1 MKRKSTKI
9 NLEKFIELKIKEIKN
24 SVGLNKAVVAVSG
37 GVDSATCA
45 VLASQALDK
54 KLMAVFIDDGLMRE
68 NEAETVRKLLLK
80 ARVKLNIIKTK
91 KEFFSA
97 LKGIED
103 PEEKRKAFRETF
115 YQTLGKITKKNRAK
129 FLIQGTIAEDIL
141 ETRGGIKTQHNVLA
155 QIGIDPKKYGFRVV
169 EPLRQLYKPQVRKVA
184 EALGLPKEI
193 FARRGFPG
201 PGLATR
207 IVGEVTPERVAIVR
221 KATKI
226 VEEEI
231 NLKNF
236 PKLFQAFAVLLKDKG
251 TGVKEGKRTFGEIII
266 IRSIDGKD
274 AITVKATQVPWK
286 ILQKTQK
293 RITKEI
299 PSVARVCYEITPK
312 PPATIE
318 YI

>member
-1 MKRKSTKI
+1 MLS
-9 NLEKFIELKIKEIKN
+9 LEPKKFIEFKIKEIKN
-24 SVGLNKAVVAVSG
+24 YVGLEKAVVAVSG
-37 GVDSATCA
+37 GVDSVTCTS
-45 VLASQALDK
+45 LARRAIGKNLN
-54 KLMAVFIDDGLMRE
+54 AVFIDDGLMRE
-68 NEAETVRKLLLK
+68 NEGKSVKK
-80 ARVKLNIIKTK
+80 ALAKVGINLRIVNAQ
-91 KEFFSA
+91 KEFFSG

-115 YQTLGKITKKNRAK
+115 YQTLGKITKENRAK

-141 ETRGGIKTQHNVLA
+141 ETRGGIKTQHNVLT
-155 QIGIDPKKYGFRVV
+155 QIGINPKKYGFGVI
-169 EPLRQLYKPQVRKVA
+169 EPLKQLYKPQVRKVA
-184 EALGLPKEI
+184 KALGLPKEI
-193 FARRGFPG
+193 FTRRGFPG

-207 IVGEVTPERVAIVR
+207 IVGEVTPERTAIVR

-226 VEEEI
+226 VEEEV

-266 IRSIDGKD
+266 IRSIDGED

-286 ILQKTQK
+286 ILQ
-293 RITKEI
+293 RIQEKITRKI
-299 PSVARVCYEITPK
+299 PSVVRICYELTPK

>member
-1 MKRKSTKI
+1 MLSLDPK
-9 NLEKFIELKIKEIKN
+9 KFIKLKIKEIKN
-24 SVGLNKAVVAVSG
+24 CVGLEKAIVAVSG
-37 GVDSATCA
+37 GVDSVTCA
-45 VLASQALDK
+45 YLARRAIGKNLK
-54 KLMAVFIDDGLMRE
+54 VVFIDDGLMRE
-68 NEAETVRKLLLK
+68 NEGTSVKESLSKVG
-80 ARVKLNIIKTK
+80 VKLKILNVQR
-91 KEFFSA
+91 EFLSG
-97 LKGIED
+97 LKGTEG

-115 YQTLGKITKKNRAK
+115 YQILGKIAKENKAK

-155 QIGIDPKKYGFRVV
+155 QIGIDPKKYGFVV
-169 EPLRQLYKPQVRKVA
+169 IEPIKQLYKPQVRKVA
-184 EALGLPKEI
+184 KALGLPKEI
-193 FARRGFPG
+193 FTRRGFPG

-207 IVGEVTPERVAIVR
+207 IVGEVTPERTAIVR

-226 VEEEI
+226 VEEEV

-266 IRSIDGKD
+266 IRSVDGED
-274 AITVKATQVPWK
+274 AITVKATQIPWK
-286 ILQKTQK
+286 ILQRIQE

-299 PSVARVCYEITPK
+299 PSVVRVCYELTPK